1 MNKVISQRLS
11 KEEVFTKSVFNNL
24 DLLKLISEEW
34 DREVRKIKKEYW
46 RKLLKEK

>member
-1 MNKVISQRLS
+1 MNKVISQRLN
-11 KEEVFTKSVFNNL
+11 ERGFIKSVPNNF
-24 DLLKLISEEW
+24 DLLKLISEEC